1 MGSGAVN
8 TINQYS
14 LWARNYPYPGEFVK
28 FIKKPLAMRD
38 YYDSMEE
45 TPRRV
50 MIIEEGNP
58 NLGFLDYSLTQ
69 NPFELMIKH
78 FNAKHK
84 HNLSNAKK
92 TNLLDKKENQ
102 TSETFTKKNR

>member
-1 MGSGAVN
+1 MN

-92 TNLLDKKENQ
+92 NKFARQKKKIKLQ
-102 TSETFTKKNR
+102 KHLRKKNR